1 MYYVLDRTDADQ
13 RRWSGLD
20 GLRAVAVAAVVA
32 FHFAPSA
39 LPGGFL
45 GVDIFFVL
53 SGYLITRMIVTEYL
67 RFGGLRFGNFYLR
80 RARRLLPALG
90 VVLTA
95 ALASAAFWRDQMT
108 TIRPATMAAV
118 GYVSNWWLSFAH
130 QSYFVTAGRPSV
142 LQHLWSLAVEEQF
155 YLFWPLIAV
164 GVLSVAPQRHKA
176 TVLAGVAGVLGSAS
190 ALEMALLAI
199 GENAP
204 YATDAS

>member
-20 GLRAVAVAAVVA
+20 GLRAGAVAAVVA
-32 FHFAPSA
+32 FHFAPRA

-53 SGYLITRMIVTEYL
+53 SGYLITRMIATEYL
-67 RFGGLRFGNFYLR
+67 RFGWLRFGNFYLR

-95 ALASAAFWRDQMT
+95 ALAGAAFWRDQMT
-108 TIRPATMAAV
+108 TIRPATAAAA
-118 GYVSNWWLSFAH
+118 GYVSNWWLTYAH
-130 QSYFVTAGRPSV
+130 QSYFVAAGRPSM
-142 LQHLWSLAVEEQF
+142 LQHLWSLAIEEQF

-164 GVLSVAPQRHKA
+164 AVLTVAPRRHKA
-176 TVLAGVAGVLGSAS
+176 SALAGIAGLLAVGSS
-190 ALEMALLAI
+190 LEMALLAI
-199 GENAP
+199 A
-204 YATDAS
+204 